1 MYIKRSNNILDYTY
15 MYMLFDTRRSE
26 PIDFTYMTLNL
37 IVLKREL
44 ETRNAQVHEWFTTK
58 WDVVY
63 Q

>member
-15 MYMLFDTRRSE
+15 MLFDTRRTH
-26 PIDFTYMTLNL
+26 DLNL
-37 IVLKREL
+37 ITLQREL